1 MRINESCE
9 ISSKKRIFPVV
20 KRPKRIAFLGVLG
33 ALALALS
40 YAESFLVPVLPFGVK
55 PGLSNVVVML
65 ASSALGLPAG
75 LGIVLV
81 KAVFAG
87 ITRGA
92 TAMLLS
98 GAGGLLSALV
108 MGLLLNSRAAQR
120 KRGISETGAG
130 ILGGVTHNMAQL
142 LLAAV
147 FTQTPGVFWSAPLLI
162 VFGVAAGALTGT
174 LAKIVRKILIKD

>member
-1 MRINESCE
+1 MRIKNKKN
-9 ISSKKRIFPVV
+9 SSIKRMFPVV
-20 KRPKRIAFLGVLG
+20 KRPKRIALLGVLG

-55 PGLSNVVVML
+55 PGLSNIVVML

-75 LGIVLV
+75 LGIVLI

-87 ITRGA
+87 VTRGA

-108 MGLLLNSRAAQR
+108 MGLLLQSQATER
-120 KRGISETGAG
+120 KWNISETGAG
-130 ILGGVTHNMAQL
+130 MLGGVTHNMAQL
-142 LLAAV
+142 LLAAAL
-147 FTQTPGVFWSAPLLI
+147 TQTPGVFWSAPLLI
-162 VFGVAAGALTGT
+162 VFGVAAGALTGA
-174 LAKIVRKILIKD
+174 LAKIMRKILIKD

>member
-1 MRINESCE
+1 MR
-9 ISSKKRIFPVV
+9 V
-20 KRPKRIAFLGVLG
+20 AFLGVLG

-75 LGIVLV
+75 LGIALI

-87 ITRGA
+87 VTRGYV
-92 TAMLLS
+92 AMLLS

-108 MGLLLNSRAAQR
+108 MGLLLQSRAAQR
-120 KRGISETGAG
+120 KPYISETGAG
-130 ILGGVTHNMAQL
+130 MLGGVAHNMAQL

-147 FTQTPGVFWSAPLLI
+147 MTQTPGVVWSAPLLI

-174 LAKIVRKILIKD
+174 LAKIMRKFLLKN

>member
-1 MRINESCE
+1 MFQAEN
-9 ISSKKRIFPVV
+9 
-20 KRPKRIAFLGVLG
+20 RPKRIAFLGVLG

-55 PGLSNVVVML
+55 PGFSNVVVML

-87 ITRGA
+87 ITRGPA
-92 TAMLLS
+92 AMLLS

-108 MGLLLNSRAAQR
+108 MGLLLQSSAT
-120 KRGISETGAG
+120 KRRSYISETGAG
-130 ILGGVTHNMAQL
+130 MLGGVTHNMAQL

-147 FTQTPGVFWSAPLLI
+147 MTQTSGVVWSAPLLMI
-162 VFGVAAGALTGT
+162 CGVAAGALTGT
-174 LAKIVRKILIKD
+174 LAKITRSILLKD